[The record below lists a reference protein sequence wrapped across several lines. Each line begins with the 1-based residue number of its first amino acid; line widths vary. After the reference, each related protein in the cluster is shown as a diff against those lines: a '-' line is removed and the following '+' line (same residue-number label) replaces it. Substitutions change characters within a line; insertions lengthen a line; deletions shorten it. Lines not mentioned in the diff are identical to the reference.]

1 MSNVPKSKRKET
13 NFITET
19 NFKSLSKE
27 IADLI
32 LNDFGY
38 RGNKTQY
45 KIDRYYNKHITDPN
59 VNEIC
64 DVLNKKKESF
74 ETWFIDE
81 EARRI
86 LDILRDIQKE
96 FSLGNSIYV
105 SENPS
110 KLFDFIARRYHI
122 TKAIGLCYD
131 LKQEIN
137 FVIEILPVDKNRF
150 VNFNKKINYQIA
162 LYKGVRQA
170 SNKFLKHKEENKTK
184 ILLED
189 EITKLF
195 ESIINIIRKLLS
207 IEETPKVDEQECS
220 E

>member
-1 MSNVPKSKRKET
+1 M
-13 NFITET
+13 F
-19 NFKSLSKE
+19 
-27 IADLI
+27 
-32 LNDFGY
+32 
-38 RGNKTQY
+38 
-45 KIDRYYNKHITDPN
+45 
-59 VNEIC
+59 
-64 DVLNKKKESF
+64 
-74 ETWFIDE
+74 
-81 EARRI
+81 
-86 LDILRDIQKE
+86 
-96 FSLGNSIYV
+96 
-105 SENPS
+105 
-110 KLFDFIARRYHI
+110 
-122 TKAIGLCYD
+122 D

-150 VNFNKKINYQIA
+150 VNFDKKINYQIA

-207 IEETPKVDEQECS
+207 IEETPKVNEQEYL